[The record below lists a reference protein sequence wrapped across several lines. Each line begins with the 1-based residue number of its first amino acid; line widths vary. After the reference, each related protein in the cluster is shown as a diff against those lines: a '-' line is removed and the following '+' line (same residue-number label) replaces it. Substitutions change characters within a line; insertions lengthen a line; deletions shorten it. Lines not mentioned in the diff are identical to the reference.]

1 MAKAGAQRGSD
12 LVAGEPSG
20 PNYRV
25 LAIYLLG
32 IFMGALDTNVIG
44 PAFPRLAHA
53 FHVDLGVIA
62 WTVTAY
68 SVAYVVST
76 ALAGGIG
83 DRLGHR
89 RIFLLGVTLFGVA
102 SVIAA
107 WAPNLAIFLLA
118 RAVQGA
124 GAGAVYPNAQAEGLG
139 QFGAAK
145 KGTALGMFG
154 AVFGLASIIGPNV
167 GGVLTQFLGWRTI
180 FMVNIPLAAVVLILG
195 GTRLPRSLR
204 GATRGIPDAWG
215 AIGFAAGLAAALIAL
230 SASGWYHLVFAA
242 IAVLALAIF
251 GWRQRRAAVPFLDAA
266 PLANRAGA
274 ALMAG
279 AALIGLDMA
288 SAVFVPALTQ
298 RELGL
303 SVVASGVALMPA
315 AFSGAVL
322 AGAGGVMVDRMGAR
336 LVLLMGLLAAALGGV
351 LLALP
356 HLDWWRFIV
365 AMICLG
371 TGTAF
376 TMGAPLNRMGIALY
390 REEQAGEA
398 LGLMAVFRSVGLAAG
413 PILLT
418 LATAWHGF
426 SGMYAEVALASLVG
440 AGLFLLVPSGK
451 LATVHEAASPGT

>member
-1 MAKAGAQRGSD
+1 MR
-12 LVAGEPSG
+12 
-20 PNYRV
+20 PNYRI
-25 LAIYLLG
+25 LTIYLLG

-44 PAFPRLAHA
+44 PAFPRLARA

-76 ALAGGIG
+76 ALSGGLG

-89 RIFLLGVTLFGVA
+89 RFFLFGVVLFGLA
-102 SVIAA
+102 SLIAA
-107 WAPNLAIFLLA
+107 LAPNLGVFLLA

-139 QFGAAK
+139 QFGEAK
-145 KGTALGMFG
+145 KGMALGMFG
-154 AVFGLASIIGPNV
+154 AVFGLASIVGPNV
-167 GGVLTQFLGWRTI
+167 GGVLTQFLGWRAI
-180 FMVNIPLAAVVLILG
+180 FMVNLPLAALVLLLG
-195 GTRLPRSLR
+195 GIRLPASSLSEAK
-204 GATRGIPDAWG
+204 GVPDAWG
-215 AIGFAAGLAAALIAL
+215 GIGFAAGLASALIAL
-230 SASGWYHLVFAA
+230 SAPGWYHLVFALV
-242 IAVLALAIF
+242 AVAALALF
-251 GWRQRRAAVPFLDAA
+251 GRRQRVAAVPFMDAQ

-274 ALMAG
+274 ALMIG

-288 SAVFVPALTQ
+288 AAVFVPALTQ

-315 AFSGAVL
+315 AISGAIL
-322 AGAGGVMVDRMGAR
+322 AGAGGVMVDRVGAR
-336 LVLLMGLLAAALGGV
+336 LVLLVGLLAAALGGV

-390 REEQAGEA
+390 HEGQAGEA
-398 LGLMAVFRSVGLAAG
+398 LSLMAVFRSVGLAAG

-426 SGMYAEVALASLVG
+426 SGMFAEVALASLVG
-440 AGLFLLVPSGK
+440 CGLFLLVPAGRS
-451 LATVHEAASPGT
+451 ARVPEAANAGT